1 LAEVNPINQAVSSE
15 HPIQILEEEAAEV
28 SSVIPT
34 HHKEAPCLAHNKL
47 NPSEPLE
54 VVSLEETPQIS
65 RHLSLVEDSLEP
77 LNPNNRLEGHFLVAI
92 SSKPLEVSLEAQ
104 PHSRKVED
112 SLEDSNSN
120 NLNSELQNQQE
131 DCLEPP
137 PLNHNNKEV
146 DCLEHKQHQ
155 PKEVVDSLV
164 SRLSQ
169 SKQDFLDS
177 SNPNKQEAV
186 FSAEASPNKQ
196 EECSDNNHN
205 NKLLADCLVS
215 HSSSNNKPAVCSAAS
230 NKQDH
235 PCLVD
240 NSKLNPKAEED
251 CLDKH
256 HSKLVVF
263 LEDNSKRQEEC
274 LGELRLSKEQVEVF
288 SDSNQPKTQ
297 ADCLEGKPNKQHQH
311 GANLNSNNNPQL
323 HHGVDSPHSLAVD
336 NQHNHKPINLVEQA
350 GESTPLHS
358 AKPNPTQWP
367 HSNPPSV
374 LSNPKTLKLTAN
386 ISSNVSLLLTSTPEC
401 PKNKSG
407 AISY

>member
-1 LAEVNPINQAVSSE
+1 
-15 HPIQILEEEAAEV
+15 
-28 SSVIPT
+28 
-34 HHKEAPCLAHNKL
+34 
-47 NPSEPLE
+47 
-54 VVSLEETPQIS
+54 LEETSQIN
-65 RHLSLVEDSLEP
+65 RPLSLVEDSLEP
-77 LNPNNRLEGHFLVAI
+77 LNPSNRLEEPSLVAT

-104 PHSRKVED
+104 PHSHKVED
-112 SLEDSNSN
+112 SLEDSNSS
-120 NLNSELQNQQE
+120 NLNLELQNQQE

-137 PLNHNNKEV
+137 PLSHNNKEV

-155 PKEVVDSLV
+155 PKEVADSLV

-169 SKQDFLDS
+169 SKQVDFSDS
-177 SNPNKQEAV
+177 SNPNKQQAV

-196 EECSDNNHN
+196 EECSDNNRN

-215 HSSSNNKPAVCSAAS
+215 NSNNKPVVCSAAS

-240 NSKLNPKAEED
+240 NSKLSPKAEED

-263 LEDNSKRQEEC
+263 LEDNSKSQEEC
-274 LGELRLSKEQVEVF
+274 LGELRLNKEQVEAF

-311 GANLNSNNNPQL
+311 GANLNSNSSKPQL
-323 HHGVDSPHSLAVD
+323 RHGVDSPHSLAVEHK
-336 NQHNHKPINLVEQA
+336 HNHKPINLAEQA

-358 AKPNPTQWP
+358 AKPKPIQWP

-407 AISY
+407 AISS